1 VNNKCFSRSRFDPSA
16 ARKGDSSAS
25 TQECPQSKLNITCS
39 VWLDNDNRFSVN
51 LAHKDQV
58 ADPVQK
64 CVDKAVSVFKFVMEI
79 PDPSQAKSDSMT
91 QSRSAVRT
99 KTLHLVCSVFCAAS
113 ITASQP
119 HHLALGIIQHFMKC
133 NL

>member
-1 VNNKCFSRSRFDPSA
+1 MRTYSSA
-16 ARKGDSSAS
+16 SRKGDSSAS
-25 TQECPQSKLNITCS
+25 AQEWPQSKLNITCS
-39 VWLDNDNRFSVN
+39 VWLDNDNRFSSN

-64 CVDKAVSVFKFVMEI
+64 CIDKAVSVFKFAMEI

-99 KTLHLVCSVFCAAS
+99 RTLDLICPVFCPALLLLDSRTVLFCSKCHLV
-113 ITASQP
+113 
-119 HHLALGIIQHFMKC
+119 FM
-133 NL
+133 NYGV

>member
-1 VNNKCFSRSRFDPSA
+1 VKIKRFLLLRFDTST

-91 QSRSAVRT
+91 QSRSAVST
-99 KTLHLVCSVFCAAS
+99 QTLDLVCSVLCS
-113 ITASQP
+113 VLQ
-119 HHLALGIIQHFMKC
+119 Q
-133 NL
+133 

>member
-1 VNNKCFSRSRFDPSA
+1 MRTYSSA
-16 ARKGDSSAS
+16 SRKGDSSAS
-25 TQECPQSKLNITCS
+25 AQEWPQSKLNITCS
-39 VWLDNDNRFSVN
+39 VWLDNDNRFSSN

-64 CVDKAVSVFKFVMEI
+64 CIDKAVSVFKFAMEI

-99 KTLHLVCSVFCAAS
+99 RTLDLMCSVFCVLS
-113 ITASQP
+113 CTITARQP
-119 HHLALGIIQHFMKC
+119 NRTIFFLVSFCIHE
-133 NL
+133 